1 MKFKTPLSIV
11 LGIYSALALF
21 AAPPDAGQL
30 LREQQ
35 SQAERKLPQ
44 VAPSPELPVSSQPA
58 AKTNG
63 ATVFVKEVRFSGNE
77 GLASLD
83 ELQGLAKNITGKNA
97 AAAELQG
104 LADKVT
110 AVLRTRGYFL
120 ARAYLPKQDV
130 TSGVIQVAII
140 QARSDG
146 EVVINPSE
154 GVRIRERQL
163 KRMVDAVIKPGQTLR
178 ERDLER
184 VLLLMNDLPGVSA
197 KAVLAPGTQPGTTR
211 ITLNVTEAKLFSG
224 AFWVDNYG
232 NRHTGAARG
241 NGLISVNDPFRI
253 GDQFSVMVSGAEG
266 LAQGRMAYTAPIGS
280 RGLEASAS
288 YTAMGYKLIGDL
300 SSLDAKGTAQTVNA
314 GLSYPLI
321 RRRSFNINANASY
334 DGKRLIDKI
343 QGSTVRDKQ
352 IHGGTF
358 GFAGDLSDKFNGGG
372 YTSWSASTMMGNLD
386 LSNNPVDEF
395 FDRIGPKAA
404 GNFQKYNIS
413 ASRLQRVTNR
423 LTFSGSYFG
432 QFASGNLDSSEKFN
446 LGGPYGVRAY
456 AVGEASGDEGHLFNL
471 EMRDD
476 LPLDLK
482 MGNLQVIGFFD
493 TGNITL
499 HQSKWSNSISTAT
512 GKNNYWLSGV
522 GAGLVLSKPGLYSLR
537 VTYAHKIGDNDGR
550 SAAIKDFFGNVV
562 SPGGKDADG
571 HESDGRVWLMGQVMF

>member
-1 MKFKTPLSIV
+1 MKFTTPLSVV
-11 LGIYSALALF
+11 LGLHSALALF
-21 AAPPDAGQL
+21 SAPPDAGQL

-44 VAPSPELPVSSQPA
+44 IAPSSEIPVSSQPVPTA
-58 AKTNG
+58 SG

-83 ELQGLAKNITGKNA
+83 ELQGFAKKVIGKDA
-97 AAAELQG
+97 TAAELQG

-110 AVLRTRGYFL
+110 VALRAKGYFL

-130 TSGVIQVAII
+130 TSGVIQVAIL

-154 GVRIRERQL
+154 GVRMREGQL
-163 KRMVDAVIKPGQTLR
+163 KKMVAAIIKPGEPLR

-211 ITLNVTEAKLFSG
+211 ITLNISEAKLFSG
-224 AFWVDNYG
+224 SLWADNYG
-232 NRHTGAARG
+232 NRYTGAARG
-241 NGLISVNDPFRI
+241 NGLVSINDPFRI
-253 GDQFSVMVSGAEG
+253 GDQFSVMFSGAEG
-266 LAQGRMAYTAPIGS
+266 LAQGRVAYAAPIGS
-280 RGLEASAS
+280 RGLEANAS
-288 YTAMGYKLIGDL
+288 YTAMNYKLVGDL
-300 SSLDAKGTAQTVNA
+300 ASLEAKGTAQTMSVGA
-314 GLSYPLI
+314 SYPLI
-321 RRRSFNINANASY
+321 RRRFFNLNASASY
-334 DGKRLIDKI
+334 DGKRLIDKV

-352 IHGGTF
+352 IRGGTF
-358 GFAGDLSDKFNGGG
+358 GFTADVSDKLNGGG
-372 YTSWSASTMMGNLD
+372 YTSWSAMASMGKLD
-386 LSNNPVDEF
+386 LSNNAVDEF

-404 GNFQKYNIS
+404 GSFQKYNLS

-471 EMRDD
+471 ELRDD

-482 MGNLQVIGFFD
+482 LGKLQLIGFFD

-499 HQSKWSNSISTAT
+499 HQKKWPNSINTAT
-512 GKNNYWLSGV
+512 GKNNYWLSGAGV
-522 GAGLVLSKPGLYSLR
+522 GLVLSQPNLYSLR
-537 VTYAHKIGDNDGR
+537 VSYAHKIGDNDGR
-550 SAAIKDFFGNVV
+550 SSDIKDFFGNVV

-571 HESDGRVWLMGQVMF
+571 HESDGRVWLMGHVMF

>member
-1 MKFKTPLSIV
+1 MKFKTPLSVV
-11 LGIYSALALF
+11 LGLHSALALF
-21 AAPPDAGQL
+21 SAPPDAGQL

-44 VAPSPELPVSSQPA
+44 LPPSADIPVSSQPA
-58 AKTNG
+58 PKASG
-63 ATVFVKEVRFSGNE
+63 ATVFVKEVHFTGNE

-83 ELQGLAKNITGKNA
+83 ELQALAKNVTGKNA
-97 AAAELQG
+97 SAAELQG

-110 AVLRTRGYFL
+110 AALRTKGYFL

-130 TSGVIQVAII
+130 TGGVIQVAII

-154 GVRIRERQL
+154 GVRVRERQL
-163 KRMVDAVIKPGQTLR
+163 KQMVDAIIKPGQPLQ

-197 KAVLAPGTQPGTTR
+197 KAVLAPGAQPGTTR
-211 ITLNVTEAKLFSG
+211 ITLNVSEAKLFSG
-224 AFWVDNYG
+224 AFWADNYG
-232 NRHTGAARG
+232 NRYTGAARG
-241 NGLISVNDPFRI
+241 NGLVSINDPFRI
-253 GDQFSVMVSGAEG
+253 GDQFNVMFSGAEG
-266 LAQGRMAYTAPIGS
+266 LAQGRVAYTAPIGA

-288 YTAMGYKLIGDL
+288 YTAMSYKLIGDL
-300 SSLDAKGTAQTVNA
+300 SSLEAKGTAETMNA
-314 GLSYPLI
+314 GLGYPLI
-321 RRRSFNINANASY
+321 RRRFFNLNANASY
-334 DGKRLIDKI
+334 EGKRLIDKV

-352 IHGGTF
+352 IHSGTF
-358 GFAGDLSDKFNGGG
+358 GFTGDLSDKFNGGG
-372 YTSWSASTMMGNLD
+372 YTSWSASASMGKLD

-404 GNFQKYNIS
+404 GNFQKYNLS

-471 EMRDD
+471 ELRED

-482 MGNLQVIGFFD
+482 WGNLQAIGFFD

-499 HQSKWSNSISTAT
+499 HHSKWPNAINTAT
-512 GKNNYWLSGV
+512 RKNNYWLSGAGV
-522 GAGLVLSKPGLYSLR
+522 GLVLSKPGLYSLR
-537 VTYAHKIGDNDGR
+537 VSYAHKIGENDGR
-550 SAAIKDFFGNVV
+550 SADIKEFFGNVV